1 MDDVDPRLANPIAIF
16 TLRVHRIPKVTETV
30 LGPAVFVIVH
40 ALLKKG
46 GIAVLIPQEE
56 RVSFGGNC
64 EAVHLPLFARFR
76 VIVVPFN
83 LEDRARLVSV
93 GAEFHKTRRNLIY
106 LFPGQRPLD
115 SVAVW
120 HLERPP
126 GQGTNPPFSVATI
139 AIESVSSMTY
149 VP

>member
-1 MDDVDPRLANPIAIF
+1 MILIHDC
-16 TLRVHRIPKVTETV
+16 RIQSRSSLSGVYGISEVTETM
-30 LGPAVFVIVH
+30 LRPAVFVIVDG
-40 ALLKKG
+40 LLKKD
-46 GIAVLIPQEE
+46 GIAVLIAQEQ

-76 VIVVPFN
+76 VVVVAFN

-93 GAEFHKTRRNLIY
+93 GTEFHKTRRNLIY

>member
-1 MDDVDPRLANPIAIF
+1 M
-16 TLRVHRIPKVTETV
+16 LR
-30 LGPAVFVIVH
+30 PAVFVIVDG
-40 ALLKKG
+40 LLKKD
-46 GIAVLIPQEE
+46 GIAVLIAQEQ

-76 VIVVPFN
+76 VVVVAFN

-93 GAEFHKTRRNLIY
+93 GTEFHKTRRNLIY
-106 LFPGQRPLD
+106 LFRDNALSTAWPSGI
-115 SVAVW
+115 SNG
-120 HLERPP
+120 PP